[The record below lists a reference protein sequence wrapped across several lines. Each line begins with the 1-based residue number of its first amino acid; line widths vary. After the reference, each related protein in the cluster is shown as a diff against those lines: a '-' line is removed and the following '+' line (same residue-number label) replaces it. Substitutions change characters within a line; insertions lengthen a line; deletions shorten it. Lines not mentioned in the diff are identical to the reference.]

1 MWKWVKRLLALLAV
15 IVLAAAA
22 IAYYL
27 LSQELPSAPALTG
40 QYVAESVESGG
51 RLRRWQAYVPTKRS
65 PGAPLVVVLH
75 GSMGSPAS
83 ARVEDFGYDFDR
95 IADREGAVIA
105 YPQGVGGHWNNAA
118 RIGPY
123 AAKALQIDDVAFLQ
137 AMVEQLATRYDLARD
152 AVLVAGVSNGGA
164 MVTRLALQNPGFARA
179 YAVVSESLPTPKNM
193 AMAPS
198 GVPVSILFLNGT
210 EDPIVPWHGGEVVL
224 WPVLASRGEVR
235 SVDAALTYF
244 RELAG
249 VRHSPA
255 VDALPDRDPDDG
267 SRATR
272 TTWVG
277 PGGHRVVLIALQG
290 GGHGAPH
297 PDKRGMRLLGRG
309 NRDFHAAEAIWE
321 FFQATA
327 PPGSPAASRAP

>member
-1 MWKWVKRLLALLAV
+1 MWKWVRRLLAVLAV

-27 LSQELPSAPALTG
+27 LSQELPPAPALTG

-51 RLRRWQAYVPTKRS
+51 RLRHWQTYVPTQRS

-95 IADREGAVIA
+95 IADREGAVIV

-123 AAKALQIDDVAFLQ
+123 AANALQIDDVAFLQ
-137 AMVEQLATRYDLARD
+137 AMVEQLVSRYDLARD
-152 AVLVAGVSNGGA
+152 ATLVTGVSNGGA
-164 MVTRLALQNPGFARA
+164 MVTRLALQAPGFARA
-179 YAVVSESLPTPKNM
+179 YAVVSESLPTPENL
-193 AMAPS
+193 AMEPS

-210 EDPIVPWHGGEVVL
+210 HDPIVPWDGGEVVL

-244 RELAG
+244 RGLAG
-249 VRHSPA
+249 VQQLPK
-255 VDALPDRDPDDG
+255 VEALNDLDEGDG

-277 PGGHRVVLIALQG
+277 PAGHRVVLIALQG

-297 PDKRGMRLLGRG
+297 PHKRGMRLLGHG

-327 PPGSPAASRAP
+327 ASGSSGAPPAP